1 MRLLAGLGNPGAK
14 YAKNRHNVGFM
25 AIDAIAAANPSI
37 GPERARFQSA
47 AREGVIET
55 GAGPKRVLL
64 LKPQTY
70 YNESGRAVGE
80 AARFFKIP
88 PEEIVVFHDELDLA
102 PGKFRTKAGG
112 GAAGN
117 NGIKSITAALGA
129 GFMRC
134 RIGVGHPGAR
144 DQVTGW
150 VLSDFYKA
158 DLAWLEPLLDAVGR
172 ASDLLAAGDWDAFQ
186 TRVTHLAPAPKPV
199 KPPSDDASE
208 H

>member
-1 MRLLAGLGNPGAK
+1 MRLLVGLGNPDAK

-25 AIDAIAAANPSI
+25 AMDAIAAANPAL
-37 GPERARFQSA
+37 GPERTRFQA
-47 AREGVIET
+47 LTREGVIET
-55 GAGPKRVLL
+55 ASGPKRALL

-80 AARFFKIP
+80 AARFYKIA
-88 PEEIVVFHDELDLA
+88 PEDIVVFHDELDLA
-102 PGKFRTKAGG
+102 PGKFRTKTGG

-117 NGIKSITAALGA
+117 NGVKSITAAIGPT
-129 GFMRC
+129 FVRC

-144 DQVTGW
+144 EKVTGW

-158 DLAWLEPLLDAVGR
+158 DLDWLTPLLEAVGR

-186 TRVTHLAPAPKPV
+186 TRVTHLAPAPKPE
-199 KPPSDDASE
+199 KTDDAGVP
-208 H
+208 